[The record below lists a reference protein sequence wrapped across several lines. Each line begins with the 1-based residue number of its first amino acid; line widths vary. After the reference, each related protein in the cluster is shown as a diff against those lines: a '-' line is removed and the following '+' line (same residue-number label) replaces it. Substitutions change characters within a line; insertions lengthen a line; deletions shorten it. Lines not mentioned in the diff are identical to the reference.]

1 MPPRVRRG
9 ASLQGFSP
17 LPCSGISI
25 PPNSNR
31 SGVFLNHISTRNVR
45 GDVFG
50 GVTAAVVALPMALAF
65 RVASGAG
72 AAAGLWG
79 AVIIG
84 LVASLFGGTPTLI
97 SEPTGPMTVVFTAV
111 ILSFTSQIPDKGTA
125 LAMAFTVVVLAGVF
139 QILFGFFRLGRYITM
154 MPYTVISGFMS
165 GIGVILVIL
174 QLAPFLGQ
182 SSPPGGVIGTLGA
195 LPELAAG
202 VQPLELALAV
212 ITLLILWFTPEQ
224 LKRFCPPQLL
234 ALVVGTV
241 LSLTLFG
248 DIELRRIPEFTAEFP
263 SFNPPTFSGEQI
275 RLMVVNGAVLGMLG
289 CIDALLTSVV
299 ADSLTRTEHDSNKE
313 LIGQGLGN
321 VMSGLFGGLPGAG
334 ATMGTVVNIQAG
346 GRSALSGIVRALI
359 LMLVILLAAP
369 LASQIPLAVL
379 AGIALKVGFDIID
392 WSFLQRAHHLS
403 IKAACITYGVIALT
417 VLVDLIWAVFIGVFV
432 ANVLTIERMTA
443 LQARGVKTIST
454 TDDDVELPEDQQ
466 ALLDQAAGRLL
477 LFQLTGPMIFGVAKT
492 ISREHN
498 AIEDCEAVL
507 FDLTE
512 VSHLGVTASLAL
524 ENAIKEAVEVGR
536 SVYLVVM
543 NGSTRNR
550 LEKLKLLELLPD
562 NHVSEDREEILRRAV
577 GELPVLQE
585 V

>member
-1 MPPRVRRG
+1 M
-9 ASLQGFSP
+9 
-17 LPCSGISI
+17 
-25 PPNSNR
+25 
-31 SGVFLNHISTRNVR
+31 FLNHISTRNIK

-65 RVASGAG
+65 GVASGAG

-111 ILSFTSQIPDKGTA
+111 ILSFTSQIPDQATA
-125 LAMAFTVVVLAGVF
+125 LAMAFTTVILAGVF

-182 SSPPGGVIGTLGA
+182 SSPSGGVVGTLMA
-195 LPELAAG
+195 LPELVANI
-202 VQPLELALAV
+202 QPMELTLAV
-212 ITLLILWFTPEQ
+212 VTLLILWFTPEQ
-224 LKRFCPPQLL
+224 LKRWVPPQLL
-234 ALVVGTV
+234 ALLIGT
-241 LSLTLFG
+241 LISLTLLG
-248 DIELRRIPEFTAEFP
+248 DVELRRIPEFSADFP
-263 SFNPPTFSGEQI
+263 SFQMPNFTGGQL
-275 RLMVVNGAVLGMLG
+275 RVMVVNGAVLGMLG

-321 VMSGLFGGLPGAG
+321 VVSGLFGGLPGAG

-359 LMLVILLAAP
+359 LMLVILLFAGAAS
-369 LASQIPLAVL
+369 AIPLAVL

-443 LQARGVKTIST
+443 LQAKGVKTIST
-454 TDDDVELPEDQQ
+454 TDDDVELPPISKNCWIR
-466 ALLDQAAGRLL
+466 LLD
-477 LFQLTGPMIFGVAKT
+477 VCCCSN
-492 ISREHN
+492 SR
-498 AIEDCEAVL
+498 V
-507 FDLTE
+507 
-512 VSHLGVTASLAL
+512 
-524 ENAIKEAVEVGR
+524 R
-536 SVYLVVM
+536 
-543 NGSTRNR
+543 
-550 LEKLKLLELLPD
+550 
-562 NHVSEDREEILRRAV
+562 
-577 GELPVLQE
+577 
-585 V
+585 